1 MPLTFKTK
9 CFETFMGIWAST
21 VTLRPYDTMIL
32 SLTHWNLK
40 KVFIFYLCY
49 SAPSIALLS
58 VFISDSLTISL

>member
-40 KVFIFYLCY
+40 SLYFLFMLLRPVNCTFICFYFRF
-49 SAPSIALLS
+49 
-58 VFISDSLTISL
+58 VDN